1 MMPRMVID
9 YQHTRNHRL
18 GWFLLVLGAL
28 LCLGAM
34 LSKERLE
41 QEVGVVDAHLH
52 GGSKATDAPAAA
64 TARGRTVEMEIS
76 EAEEVARQL
85 ATPWQKLFQSLE
97 RASSEEVA
105 LLSVQPD
112 AQRGSVSIVGEAK
125 EYGDVLTFARRL
137 NQQAPLGDA
146 HLVGTEIREAD
157 PQRPM
162 VFTIAARWRIS
173 Q

>member
-1 MMPRMVID
+1 
-9 YQHTRNHRL
+9 
-18 GWFLLVLGAL
+18 
-28 LCLGAM
+28 M
-34 LSKERLE
+34 LSKQRLE
-41 QEVGVVDAHLH
+41 QEVAAMEAHLQ
-52 GGSKATDAPAAA
+52 GTSKAPDAPGGAA
-64 TARGRTVEMEIS
+64 ARGRTIEIEVS
-76 EAEEVARQL
+76 EAEEVTRQL

-97 RASSEEVA
+97 RASTEKVA

-125 EYGDVLTFARRL
+125 EYGDVLAFAKRL

-146 HLVGTEIREAD
+146 HLVGTEIKEAD

-162 VFTIAARWRIS
+162 VFTIAARWRIG

>member
-1 MMPRMVID
+1 MTPRLVID
-9 YQHTRNHRL
+9 YQYRRNPRV
-18 GWFLLVLGAL
+18 GWFLLVLGAV
-28 LCLGAM
+28 LCVGAV
-34 LSKERLE
+34 LSKQRLE
-41 QEVGVVDAHLH
+41 QEVMVLENHLQ
-52 GGSKATDAPAAA
+52 GASKAADAPAAA
-64 TARGRTVEMEIS
+64 AAKGRTVETEIS
-76 EAEEVARQL
+76 EAEEVTRQL

-125 EYGDVLTFARRL
+125 EYGDVLSFVRRL

-146 HLVGTEIREAD
+146 HLVGTEIKEAD

>member
-1 MMPRMVID
+1 MMPRLVID
-9 YQHTRNHRL
+9 YQHRRNPRL
-18 GWFLLVLGAL
+18 GWFLLVLGAV

-34 LSKERLE
+34 LSKQRLE
-41 QEVGVVDAHLH
+41 QEVAAVEAHVQ
-52 GGSKATDAPAAA
+52 GASKASDAPAAA
-64 TARGRTVEMEIS
+64 AAKGRTVEIEIS
-76 EAEEVARQL
+76 EAEGITRQL
-85 ATPWQKLFQSLE
+85 ATPWQKLFQSVE
-97 RASSEEVA
+97 RAYSGEVA

-125 EYGDVLTFARRL
+125 EYVDVLSFVRRL

-146 HLVGTEIREAD
+146 HLVGTEIKEAD